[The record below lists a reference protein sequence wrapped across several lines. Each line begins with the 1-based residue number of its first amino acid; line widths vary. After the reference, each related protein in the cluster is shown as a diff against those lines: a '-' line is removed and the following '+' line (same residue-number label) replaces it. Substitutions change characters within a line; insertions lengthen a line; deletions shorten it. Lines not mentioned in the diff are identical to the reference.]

1 MTEISYKRLFIM
13 NTGLYNF
20 YKIENLTRWSFS

>member
-20 YKIENLTRWSFS
+20 TKLSLTRWSFS